1 MLTVSGDA
9 RPAPEK
15 AMNTLIEWRGA
26 LWRRRLRGGTA
37 HRGPDGAVLSGAHA
51 RELERPTY
59 LRRGLVIDGLAAA
72 GGRAAMAAGGGLHPA
87 R

>member
-1 MLTVSGDA
+1 
-9 RPAPEK
+9 
-15 AMNTLIEWRGA
+15 MNRLIEWRGT
-26 LWRRRLRGGTA
+26 LWRRRVRGATA

-59 LRRGLVIDGLAAA
+59 LRRGLVIDGLATA
-72 GGRAAMAAGGGLHPA
+72 GSRAAVAAGGGLHPA